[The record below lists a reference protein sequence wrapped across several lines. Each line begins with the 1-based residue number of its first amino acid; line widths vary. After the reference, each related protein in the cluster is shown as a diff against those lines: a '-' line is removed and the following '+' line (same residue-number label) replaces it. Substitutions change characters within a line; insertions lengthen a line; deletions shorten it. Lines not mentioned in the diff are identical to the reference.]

1 MPERAGHHGEASAG
15 LPANV
20 VVFERGWL
28 SSNNILFVGAD
39 ETALVDTGY
48 ATHADQ
54 TLALVESVLGERPLD
69 RVLNTHLHSDHCGGN
84 AALQRRYPSMRTD
97 IPPGEAKL
105 VERWD
110 AEGLSFLATGQICP
124 RFGFTGL
131 LEPGTECLLGDS
143 AWQVHGAPG
152 HDPHSVILFDPTSRT
167 LISADALWEN
177 GFGIA
182 FPELMGEPSFGD
194 IAATLDLIEKLA
206 PLQLIPGHGGV
217 FVDVDRA
224 LQTARKRL
232 AGLQR
237 DPIKHAR
244 HALKVL
250 MKFKLLE
257 LHAVS
262 HAEWGAWLGGT
273 PYFERIRG
281 RFFAGESLE
290 ALTGELLSELTA
302 VGAAQS
308 DASGVR
314 NA

>member
-1 MPERAGHHGEASAG
+1 VGQHGEASAG

-28 SSNNILFVGAD
+28 SSNNILFTGAE

-84 AALQRRYPSMRTD
+84 AALQQRYPSLRTD
-97 IPPGEAKL
+97 IPPGEAAL

-110 AEGLSFLATGQICP
+110 MEGLSFLATGQSCP

-152 HDPHSVILFDPTSRT
+152 HDPHSVILFDPVSRT

-194 IAATLDLIEKLA
+194 IAAALDLIEKLA
-206 PLQLIPGHGGV
+206 PLHVIPGHGGV
-217 FVDVDRA
+217 FGDVNRA
-224 LQTARKRL
+224 LQTARRRL

-237 DPIKHAR
+237 DPERHAR
-244 HALKVL
+244 HAMKVL

-262 HAEWGAWLGGT
+262 HAEWGEWLGVT
-273 PYFERIRG
+273 PYFERIRA
-281 RFFAGESLE
+281 RFFADASLVD
-290 ALTGELLSELTA
+290 LTGDLLSELIA